1 MFKVTITWKDGPPW
15 PGEDV
20 LSTVD
25 FMRLNGA
32 TEENLA
38 FGTQLILSQ
47 SPLFVN
53 FLKATSEYDIANK
66 VSWITEIF
74 LETQEQ
80 ANIVHQYFTTRAT
93 DEAIAL
99 NWTVDVVLEIIE

>member
-15 PGEDV
+15 PGEEV

-32 TEENLA
+32 TGENLE

-53 FLKATSEYDIANK
+53 FLKATSEYDVENK
-66 VSWITEIF
+66 VSWKTEIF

-80 ANIVHQYFTTRAT
+80 ANVIHHYFTTRAT

-99 NWTVDVVLEIIE
+99 NWTVDVILEKLD